1 MTQFSQQKVAVG
13 SAQVTTVMVVQRT
26 VQQGGQLTTRGRRV
40 LAILALVPMVITMV
54 LTGQHQA
61 SATGTAPTSK
71 QIVVHSGESLWDIAV
86 RVNPDSDPRQTMWDI
101 KLLNHMTDSRLD
113 AGQALIVP
121 TH

>member
-13 SAQVTTVMVVQRT
+13 SAQVTTAMVVQRT

-40 LAILALVPMVITMV
+40 LAILALIPMVITMV
-54 LTGQHQA
+54 LIGQHQA